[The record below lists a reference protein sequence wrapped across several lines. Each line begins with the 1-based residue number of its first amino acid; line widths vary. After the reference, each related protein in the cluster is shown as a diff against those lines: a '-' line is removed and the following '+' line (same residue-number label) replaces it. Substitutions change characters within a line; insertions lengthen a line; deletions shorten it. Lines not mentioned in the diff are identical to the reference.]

1 MASKQ
6 KFNVE
11 NSGLFAQAE
20 TPEENVSVK
29 KKIGRPL
36 NERIVRD
43 NPVQEGLTPEY
54 TRATF
59 IVEVE
64 LLDKLKDHAYTERV
78 SLKDLINVI
87 LREYCDNKIDE
98 SKLLHRP
105 DNWR

>member
-1 MASKQ
+1 MAKKE

-11 NSGLFAQAE
+11 NSGLFGSIE
-20 TPEENVSVK
+20 TPETP
-29 KKIGRPL
+29 KIGRPR

-64 LLDKLKDHAYTERV
+64 LLEKRKDHAYTERL
-78 SLKDLINVI
+78 SLKDLINKI
-87 LREYCDNKIDE
+87 LKEYLETIDDE
-98 SKLLHRP
+98 TLLRRP

>member
-1 MASKQ
+1 MASKT

-11 NSGLFAQAE
+11 DSGLFGSVE
-20 TPEENVSVK
+20 TPEK
-29 KKIGRPL
+29 PKMGRPR

-54 TRATF
+54 TRSTF

-64 LLDKLKDHAYTERV
+64 LLEKLKDHAYTERL
-78 SLKDLINVI
+78 SLKDLINKI
-87 LREYCDNKIDE
+87 LRDYLDKNVDE
-98 SKLLHRP
+98 KTLLHRP

>member
-1 MASKQ
+1 MAKKE

-11 NSGLFAQAE
+11 NSGLFGSIE
-20 TPEENVSVK
+20 TPETP
-29 KKIGRPL
+29 KIGRPR

-64 LLDKLKDHAYTERV
+64 LLEKLKDHAYTERL
-78 SLKDLINVI
+78 SLKDLINKI
-87 LREYCDNKIDE
+87 LKEYLETIDDE
-98 SKLLHRP
+98 TLLRRP

>member
-1 MASKQ
+1 MAKKE

-11 NSGLFAQAE
+11 NSGLFGSIE
-20 TPEENVSVK
+20 TPETP
-29 KKIGRPL
+29 KIGRPR

-64 LLDKLKDHAYTERV
+64 LLEKLKNHAYTERL
-78 SLKDLINVI
+78 SLKDLINKI
-87 LREYCDNKIDE
+87 LKEYLETIDDE
-98 SKLLHRP
+98 TLLRRP

>member
-1 MASKQ
+1 MASKP
-6 KFNVE
+6 KFNLE
-11 NSGLFAQAE
+11 NSGLFNQAE

-64 LLDKLKDHAYTERV
+64 LLEKLKDHAYTERL
-78 SLKDLINVI
+78 SLKDLINKI
-87 LREYCDNKIDE
+87 LKEYLETVDE
-98 SKLLHRP
+98 KKLLHRP

>member
-1 MASKQ
+1 MAKKE

-11 NSGLFAQAE
+11 NSGLFGNME
-20 TPEENVSVK
+20 TPEAPK
-29 KKIGRPL
+29 LGRPR

-64 LLDKLKDHAYTERV
+64 LLEKLKDHAYTDRL
-78 SLKDLINVI
+78 SLKDLINKI
-87 LREYCDNKIDE
+87 LRDYLDTVDDE
-98 SKLLHRP
+98 TLLHRP
-105 DNWR
+105 DNMR

>member
-1 MASKQ
+1 MASKP
-6 KFNVE
+6 KFNLE

-20 TPEENVSVK
+20 TPEEPK
-29 KKIGRPL
+29 KKLGRPL

-43 NPVQEGLTPEY
+43 NTVQEGLTADY

-64 LLDKLKDHAYTERV
+64 LLEKLKDHAYTERL
-78 SLKDLINVI
+78 SLKDLINSI
-87 LREYCDNKIDE
+87 LREYLDKNVDE
-98 SKLLHRP
+98 KTLLHRP

>member
-1 MASKQ
+1 MAKQ
-6 KFNVE
+6 KFNLE
-11 NSGLFAQAE
+11 NSGLFSQVE
-20 TPEENVSVK
+20 SPEEPK
-29 KKIGRPL
+29 RIGRPR

-64 LLDKLKDHAYTERV
+64 LLEKLKDYAYTERL
-78 SLKDLINVI
+78 SLKDLINSI
-87 LREYCDNKIDE
+87 FKDYIDNHVDE
-98 SKLLHRP
+98 ETLLHRP

>member
-1 MASKQ
+1 MAKKE

-11 NSGLFAQAE
+11 NSGLFGSIE
-20 TPEENVSVK
+20 TPETP
-29 KKIGRPL
+29 KIGRPR

-64 LLDKLKDHAYTERV
+64 LLEKLKDHAYTERL
-78 SLKDLINVI
+78 SLKDLINKI
-87 LREYCDNKIDE
+87 LKEYLETVDDE
-98 SKLLHRP
+98 TLLRRP

>member
-11 NSGLFAQAE
+11 NSGLFGSME
-20 TPEENVSVK
+20 TPEK
-29 KKIGRPL
+29 PKIGRPR

-43 NPVQEGLTPEY
+43 NPTQEGLTPEF
-54 TRATF
+54 TRSTF

-64 LLDKLKDHAYTERV
+64 LLEKLKDLAYTDRV
-78 SLKDLINVI
+78 SLKDLVNKI
-87 LREYCDNKIDE
+87 LREYLEKNVDE
-98 SKLLHRP
+98 KTLLHRP